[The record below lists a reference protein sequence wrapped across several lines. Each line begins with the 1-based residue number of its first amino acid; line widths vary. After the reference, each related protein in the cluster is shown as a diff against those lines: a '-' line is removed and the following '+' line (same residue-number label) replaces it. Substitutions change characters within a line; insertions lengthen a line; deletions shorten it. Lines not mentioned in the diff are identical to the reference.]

1 LVRYEAPKMHLRAGI
16 RQKPKKSKV
25 SSGPILGAGT
35 VTNITW
41 PNLTC
46 GMRPWILFFVCFILF
61 ICPYPFID
69 LFLIFVVTDR
79 LLRRACVPGRWERLP
94 SARDLLLILYYD
106 IRLSGM
112 QSLPGDIVNR
122 RSTFFFLFYWRFKI
136 ALTGS
141 TFFLLGQ
148 SRSGPAC
155 QTSISLALLFTPF
168 FVWVC
173 MKGCYSFLCTS
184 DIRPWRTLS
193 GAETPYSPQ
202 WWKIKRVTSN
212 LGTRRAVVD
221 GLVGSCISKMAR

>member
-1 LVRYEAPKMHLRAGI
+1 MHRLSSSWSQKIACWILCHLRRSSAFLVRYEAPKMHLRAGI

-122 RSTFFFLFYWRFKI
+122 RSTFFFLFYWRFK
-136 ALTGS
+136 S
-141 TFFLLGQ
+141 
-148 SRSGPAC
+148 
-155 QTSISLALLFTPF
+155 
-168 FVWVC
+168 